1 MTLPPQVQLAGEGGR
16 AVRVDGKESSEREK
30 DSKRIEPV
38 FLFDLD
44 GTLVG
49 SLYQH
54 VLAWKQALD
63 AEGIALSVWHIHR
76 GIGMGGACSSTNLKH
91 RIRIRYIMEYFNP
104 QSDQAVR

>member
-49 SLYQH
+49 SLY
-54 VLAWKQALD
+54 
-63 AEGIALSVWHIHR
+63 
-76 GIGMGGACSSTNLKH
+76 
-91 RIRIRYIMEYFNP
+91 
-104 QSDQAVR
+104 